1 MLGLG
6 EKIEEIH
13 DTIDDLVSV
22 GLDVLTIGQYL
33 QPSKKHLPVQ
43 KFIEPKVFQELKN
56 FAIEKGINYVE
67 SGPLVRSSYKA
78 EKHI

>member
-1 MLGLG
+1 VRIQAKYDRSLKVLEYLKINKIRTKTGIMLGLG

-33 QPSKKHLPVQ
+33 QPSKKHLPVL
-43 KFIEPKVFQELKN
+43 I
-56 FAIEKGINYVE
+56 
-67 SGPLVRSSYKA
+67 
-78 EKHI
+78 